1 MGDARTGVYRATT
14 GAYGFVTPEDGGE
27 DWFVPPRKNGG
38 AWDGDT
44 VQVESEADTDGE
56 RDTVRVIKVLRRAH
70 TAVTGIL
77 RKHDHKC
84 WLEPD
89 ERKLPSPMLV
99 TGKLHNAHAGD
110 RVAVAVRSYAAGLGQ
125 TPSGEVVQIFGPA
138 GELAAIVAAIL
149 YNHHIQPA
157 FPDAVMEEAL
167 SIPETLTEQDLAGR
181 LDLRTETIVTIDGAS
196 SRDFDD
202 AVSLTRDEA
211 GNWRLGVHIADVSH
225 YVRAKSA
232 LDREAWERGTS
243 VYFADRVVPMLP
255 IALSNGICSLNP
267 QVDRLTISCLMT
279 LDRTGTILDHS
290 LAKSVICSTERM
302 TYEDCNVL
310 LAGGDSAL
318 EARYAHILPMLRDM
332 DQLAAALKKR
342 RRARGALMLESSEV
356 AIACDEEG
364 RPTGLS
370 LRQPGRAESLIE
382 ECMLAANETVARHL
396 HDAGQPCVYRIHEKP
411 ASDKLEALRA
421 MLNPLGY
428 TVGQGDGF
436 ALQAVLDAAQDKPEA
451 PMVNTMLLRAMQKAR
466 YSAENQGHFGLAAP
480 YYCHFTSPIRRYP
493 DLMVHRVLSHLLA
506 GGEDL
511 KAARK
516 LTGAVE
522 YAAAQ
527 SSQRE
532 VEATAAER
540 EIEACYAAQF
550 MAGHIGERFSGVVSG
565 VTRFGLF
572 VLLANGA
579 EGMLPAEAL
588 PPDDYQYDE
597 NAMALVGRQR
607 SYRFGTPMEV
617 IVAAADPAA
626 GQIDFRLEGVA
637 YRPEPAARRP
647 EREGSGGA
655 FRRSKAGRPAMHVP
669 KSRGKRSKGRKR
681 R

>member
-1 MGDARTGVYRATT
+1 MATPERVSIGPPRAPTDLSRRRTAERTGSCRPGKT
-14 GAYGFVTPEDGGE
+14 
-27 DWFVPPRKNGG
+27 GG

-44 VQVESEADTDGE
+44 VQVESEANTDGE

-157 FPDAVMEEAL
+157 FPDLVMEEAL

-181 LDLRTETIVTIDGAS
+181 LDLRAETIVTIDGAS

-225 YVRAKSA
+225 YVKAKSA

-279 LDRTGTILDHS
+279 LDRAGTILDHS

-302 TYEDCNVL
+302 TYEACNVL

-332 DQLAAALKKR
+332 DQLAAALKRR

-364 RPTGLS
+364 RPTDLS

-436 ALQAVLDAAQDKPEA
+436 ALQAVLDAAQDKPRPHGEHHA
-451 PMVNTMLLRAMQKAR
+451 PAGHAESALFGRKSGPFRPGRALLLPL
-466 YSAENQGHFGLAAP
+466 YLPHPPLSGPDGPPGAEPPSGRRGGPQGGAQADR
-480 YYCHFTSPIRRYP
+480 CGGIRGRP
-493 DLMVHRVLSHLLA
+493 VLPA
-506 GGEDL
+506 GG
-511 KAARK
+511 
-516 LTGAVE
+516 G
-522 YAAAQ
+522 
-527 SSQRE
+527 
-532 VEATAAER
+532 
-540 EIEACYAAQF
+540 
-550 MAGHIGERFSGVVSG
+550 GHRRPSGRSRH
-565 VTRFGLF
+565 VTRLSSWPGTSGS
-572 VLLANGA
+572 AS
-579 EGMLPAEAL
+579 PAWC
-588 PPDDYQYDE
+588 
-597 NAMALVGRQR
+597 
-607 SYRFGTPMEV
+607 
-617 IVAAADPAA
+617 PA
-626 GQIDFRLEGVA
+626 
-637 YRPEPAARRP
+637 
-647 EREGSGGA
+647 
-655 FRRSKAGRPAMHVP
+655 
-669 KSRGKRSKGRKR
+669 
-681 R
+681 